1 MTYFAPVPLILPFV
15 LLLGFKLT
23 GLRASLISVLVAI
36 GIAALIV
43 WDPSQILQTNVEA
56 MQRAIGISFGVLTVL
71 FPGLLLYKF
80 QSVTGNLEKIVD
92 LLTSLIGS
100 KELQVV
106 TLVIGVSPFLE
117 AISGFG
123 VSVLLVAPLLV
134 ALGFSNL
141 KAGILVLLSQI
152 SVPLGA
158 LGVGTMIG
166 AQLADMPQNEVG
178 QASLILSAPLP
189 ALFAV
194 ISLVVAFGVD
204 SARRFAIPAILAG
217 LAKAT
222 GDYYLTGF
230 VGIEVAGSL
239 SCLFVITFLVLYDVV
254 APTDAHE
261 NRTFRVDGA
270 MRACLPYLF
279 LILALVVTR
288 IIPPIQTNLL
298 AIWNVDVLGSG
309 FSYPLLYMPG
319 TFIFAAVLLAILVN
333 RVSWNSIGLTSK
345 QTVKQFIP
353 AGLTI
358 LFFILLSQIMIVS
371 GMVAQIAE
379 LGTFM
384 GSAYVPFVPIL
395 GALGG
400 WLTGSNSGGNAMF
413 MPMQVEIANNI
424 GISEHLVAG
433 AQNGA
438 ASYGTMGSPARIA
451 LASATLAD
459 KKIEGDLTRR
469 MFAFVVFGAVVIGMA
484 FACFVAFGFSNWDQN
499 DVVFTTKSICREDD
513 RCWR

>member
-15 LLLGFKLT
+15 LLLGLKQT
-23 GLRASLISVLVAI
+23 GLRASLISALVALVVAAIII
-36 GIAALIV
+36 GDL
-43 WDPSQILQTNVEA
+43 DQIIRTNADA
-56 MQRAIGISFGVLTVL
+56 MRRAVGISFGVLTVL

-80 QSVTGNLEKIVD
+80 QSVTGNLEKTVG
-92 LLTSLIGS
+92 LLTSLIGA

-106 TLVIGVSPFLE
+106 ALVIGVSPFLE

-123 VSVLLVAPLLV
+123 VSVLLVAPLLI
-134 ALGFSNL
+134 ALGFSSL

-166 AQLADMPQNEVG
+166 AQLAEIPQNDVG
-178 QASLILSAPLP
+178 QVSLLLSAPLP

-194 ISLVVAFGVD
+194 VSLMVAFGTN
-204 SARRFAIPAILAG
+204 SARRFALPAILAG
-217 LAKAT
+217 LVKAI
-222 GDYYLTGF
+222 GDYYLAGY

-239 SCLFVITFLVLYDVV
+239 SCLFVIATVVLYDVMS
-254 APTDAHE
+254 PKIAHE
-261 NRTFRVDGA
+261 ARAFRVDGA

-288 IIPPIQTNLL
+288 IIAAIQVPLSKF
-298 AIWNVDVLGSG
+298 WNVDILGSG
-309 FSYPLLYMPG
+309 FAYPLLYMPG
-319 TFIFAAVLLAILVN
+319 TFVLASVVLAVLVN
-333 RVSWNSIGLTSK
+333 RVSWSAIDSTLR

-358 LFFILLSQIMIVS
+358 FFFILLSQIMIVS

-379 LGTFM
+379 LGTHM
-384 GSAYVPFVPIL
+384 GSAYVLLVPIL

-413 MPMQVEIANNI
+413 MPMQVEIAGNI
-424 GISEHLVAG
+424 GISENLVAG
-433 AQNGA
+433 AQNA
-438 ASYGTMGSPARIA
+438 SASYGTMGSPARIA
-451 LASATLAD
+451 LAAATLSD
-459 KKIEGDLTRR
+459 KAIEGDLTRK
-469 MFAFVVFGAVVIGMA
+469 MFAYVVLGAVVIGA
-484 FACFVAFGFSNWDQN
+484 TFACLVAIGIS
-499 DVVFTTKSICREDD
+499 V
-513 RCWR
+513 